1 MSYARVA
8 VGAGLVAA
16 SLSGAPSAVAWAAGR
31 LDALD
36 ATRRIG
42 RAFFGR
48 DSLLLGG
55 LGHAGLSLAWAAAAP
70 ALARRR
76 PPLVWG
82 AAYGVAIY
90 LVDFKLI
97 GPRRFPELAE
107 LDSPVQLADHLAYGV
122 SVVEAARWLRRR
134 A

>member
-1 MSYARVA
+1 VTRGLRAA
-8 VGAGLVAA
+8 AGAGVVAA
-16 SLSGAPSAVAWAAGR
+16 ALSGAPSSVAWAAGR

-48 DSLLLGG
+48 DSLVLGG
-55 LGHAGLSLAWAAAAP
+55 VGHLGVSLLWALAAP

-76 PPLVWG
+76 RSLLWG
-82 AAYGVAIY
+82 AAYGAAIY
-90 LVDFKLI
+90 AVDFKLI
-97 GPRRFPELAE
+97 APRRFPQLAE

-122 SVVEAARWLRRR
+122 TVVEAARRLQR
-134 A
+134 